1 MLKFSLTIN
10 LSAFSIR
17 FYASAI
23 LYCVSPT
30 GECVLK
36 FCPSINLSVLSK
48 LSIMILPSQFNV
60 TAISPEAIY
69 RRKKTAAQ
77 AAVFRVGIDL
87 SSRSVSRQVLS
98 ALVSL
103 TSVFGMGTG
112 GPSPLK
118 TPTIRGITPS
128 KLNRRRNCKAACI
141 TVGQALGLLV
151 QVSCTHCCASPS
163 CLSTR

>member
-1 MLKFSLTIN
+1 MRSPFIFFQYAFTHLLFFIA
-10 LSAFSIR
+10 SARPVFSIR
-17 FYASAI
+17 INTSAI
-23 LYCVSPT
+23 LYCVSTT
-30 GECVLK
+30 GGCMLK
-36 FCPSINLSVLSK
+36 FSPSINLSVLSK
-48 LSIMILPSQFNV
+48 LSIMVLPSQFNV
-60 TAISPEAIY
+60 TAISPEVFF
-69 RRKKTAAQ
+69 RCKKTAAC

-128 KLNRRRNCKAACI
+128 KLNRRRNGKAACI

-151 QVSCTHCCASPS
+151 PVG
-163 CLSTR
+163 